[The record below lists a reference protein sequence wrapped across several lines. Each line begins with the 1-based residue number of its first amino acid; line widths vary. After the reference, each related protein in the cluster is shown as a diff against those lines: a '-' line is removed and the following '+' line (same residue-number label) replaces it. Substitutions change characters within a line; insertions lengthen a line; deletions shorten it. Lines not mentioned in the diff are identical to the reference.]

1 VKTKKKKCDLKA
13 CLNEENGE
21 CTIEVPTLLP
31 QLSPGTKK
39 CKFFETN
46 EMMLELVKRN
56 KMRFKDEAKDTKK
69 RSKKNKKL

>member
-1 VKTKKKKCDLKA
+1 MKTKKKKCDLKA

-21 CTIEVPTLLP
+21 CAIEVPTLLP

-39 CKFFETN
+39 CKFFETK

-56 KMRFKDEAKDTKK
+56 KMRFKGEAKK